1 MKRFVLLAGLV
12 AAAATSPAFAG
23 EGSGAFVRA
32 EAGNSN
38 ISISGN
44 DDNDTAYGVRGGYFF
59 NANIGVEGFY
69 TNYGKDSGGGVSAE
83 LDGYGIGIVGKK
95 NMTSPHQG
103 FFLSGR
109 AGVAHTKL
117 DVSVSGLGSASDT
130 NNRVY
135 LGVGA
140 GYDFNEH
147 VGLSL
152 DVNHVR
158 PQFYGETIR
167 LTTATL
173 GFEYRF

>member
-1 MKRFVLLAGLV
+1 MKRFVLLAGL
-12 AAAATSPAFAG
+12 AAAAAASPAFAG
-23 EGSGAFVRA
+23 EGAGGFLRA

-38 ISISGN
+38 LSISGV

-59 NANIGVEGFY
+59 NGNIGVEAFY
-69 TNYGKDSGGGVSAE
+69 SNYGEDSGDGVTAK
-83 LDGYGIGIVGKK
+83 LDAYGVGIVGKK
-95 NMTSPHQG
+95 NMTAPHEG

-109 AGVAHTKL
+109 AGIAHTTL
-117 DVSVSGLGSASDT
+117 DLSVSGLGSASDS

-135 LGVGA
+135 LGVGM

-167 LTTATL
+167 VTTTTL